1 LPTFRP
7 PAAFLLIRR
16 DSLTERYDEWRPLRK
31 VIFLAALIG
40 FVFGH
45 LVHLVY
51 DRFFTG
57 APLSGPLYECSSCR
71 SPASAISLVPYAT
84 VVLSRGRCP
93 RCQEKLAWRAV
104 ILPGGAAAL
113 FATSYLIFD
122 EFGAALLGSFFA
134 TVFLTLTLTDLER
147 RLLPNR
153 IIYPSIVIAIA
164 FCWAWPE
171 TSALQILLGG
181 AAAIVL
187 ATLMFLFSLLFGADA
202 FGMGDVKMIV
212 LIGFVVGFP
221 AVIVALLVGT
231 IAAGIVAG
239 ILVVTRIRGLR
250 DYIPHGPFLAFGA
263 VFALFAAG

>member
-1 LPTFRP
+1 M
-7 PAAFLLIRR
+7 
-16 DSLTERYDEWRPLRK
+16 
-31 VIFLAALIG
+31 IFLAALIG

-45 LVHLVY
+45 LVHLAY

-57 APLSGPLYECSSCR
+57 EPLSGSLYECSACR
-71 SPASAISLVPYAT
+71 FPASAVSLFPYAT
-84 VVLSRGRCP
+84 VLMSRGRCP
-93 RCQEKLAWRAV
+93 RCEEKLAWRAV
-104 ILPGGAAAL
+104 ILPAGAGAL
-113 FATSYLIFD
+113 FVASYLIFD
-122 EFGAALLGSFFA
+122 SFGAALLGGFFA

-153 IIYPSIVIAIA
+153 IIYPSILIAIA

-181 AAAIVL
+181 AVAIGLAA
-187 ATLMFLFSLLFGADA
+187 LMFLFSLLFGAEA
-202 FGMGDVKMIV
+202 FGVGDVKMIV

-221 AVIVALLVGT
+221 AVIVALLLGT
-231 IAAGIVAG
+231 IAAGVVAG

-263 VFALFAAG
+263 VFALFAAA

>member
-1 LPTFRP
+1 
-7 PAAFLLIRR
+7 
-16 DSLTERYDEWRPLRK
+16 

-40 FVFGH
+40 FAFGH

-51 DRFFTG
+51 DHFFTVE
-57 APLSGPLYECSSCR
+57 PIIGPIYECSACR
-71 SPASAISLVPYAT
+71 SPARLISLLPYAT

-93 RCQEKLAWRAV
+93 RCGEKLAWRAV
-104 ILPGGAAAL
+104 ILPAGSAAL
-113 FATSYLIFD
+113 FVASYLVFD
-122 EFGAALLGSFFA
+122 QFGAALLGGFFA
-134 TVFLTLTLTDLER
+134 TVFLTLTLTDLDR

-153 IIYPSIVIAIA
+153 IIYPSMLMAIA

-171 TSALQILLGG
+171 TSTLQILLGG
-181 AAAIVL
+181 VAAIVL
-187 ATLMFLFSLLFGADA
+187 AALMFAFSLLFGAEA

-231 IAAGIVAG
+231 ISAGVVAG

-250 DYIPHGPFLAFGA
+250 DYIPHGPFLALGA

>member
-1 LPTFRP
+1 
-7 PAAFLLIRR
+7 
-16 DSLTERYDEWRPLRK
+16 

-57 APLSGPLYECSSCR
+57 EPLTGPLYECSACR
-71 SPASAISLVPYAT
+71 SPARAVALLPYAT

-93 RCQEKLAWRAV
+93 RCGERLAWRAV
-104 ILPGGAAAL
+104 ILPAGAAVL
-113 FATSYLIFD
+113 FAAAYLAFD
-122 EFGAALLGSFFA
+122 DFGAALLGGFFS
-134 TVFLTLTLTDLER
+134 TVFLTLTLTDLVGIQR
-147 RLLPNR
+147 VGGQVDNKLLPNR
-153 IIYPSIVIAIA
+153 IIYPSILAAIA

-171 TSALQILLGG
+171 TSALEVLLGG
-181 AAAIVL
+181 VAAIVL
-187 ATLMFLFSLLFGADA
+187 AALMFAFSLFFGAEA
-202 FGMGDVKMIV
+202 FGVGDVKMIV

-231 IAAGIVAG
+231 IAAGVVAG
-239 ILVVTRIRGLR
+239 ILVVTRIRSLR
-250 DYIPHGPFLAFGA
+250 DYIPHGPFLALGA